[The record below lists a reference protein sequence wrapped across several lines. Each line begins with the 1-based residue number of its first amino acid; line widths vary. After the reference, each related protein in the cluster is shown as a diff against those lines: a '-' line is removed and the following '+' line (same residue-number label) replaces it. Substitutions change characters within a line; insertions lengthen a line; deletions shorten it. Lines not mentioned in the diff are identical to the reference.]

1 MSTQDIRISDKT
13 KKPYPFKVSDEYFD
27 NLTARIME
35 QIPDESVN
43 KNETFA
49 PIANESRKSIRWW
62 LKGASIAASLILI
75 ATVAIRLIDTKETA
89 EPQPTASNEYVT
101 DDEYNEALMTYSMAD
116 NFDVYYYLEGD
127 TEE

>member
-1 MSTQDIRISDKT
+1 MSTQDFRISDKT

-43 KNETFA
+43 QNETFA
-49 PIANESRKSIRWW
+49 LTANERPKSLRWW

-75 ATVAIRLIDTKETA
+75 ATVSIRLIDKRETV
-89 EPQPTASNEYVT
+89 EPKPTASTEYVST
-101 DDEYNEALMTYSMAD
+101 DDYNEALMTYSMTD

-127 TEE
+127 IEE

>member
-1 MSTQDIRISDKT
+1 
-13 KKPYPFKVSDEYFD
+13 
-27 NLTARIME
+27 ME

-75 ATVAIRLIDTKETA
+75 ATVSIRLIDTKETA